1 MVSRIE
7 HRLTRD
13 GINLPGKARY
23 LSGSVP
29 AVDCSFVGCLLDY
42 RNRCSQGRLGL
53 FYRLFID
60 GDADTLDGIFYQ
72 STA

>member
-1 MVSRIE
+1 MGSRIE
-7 HRLTRD
+7 NRLTGD
-13 GINLPGKARY
+13 GINPPRKARY

-29 AVDCSFVGCLLDY
+29 AVDCTFVGCLLYY
-42 RNRCSQGRLGL
+42 RNRCSQGGLGL

-60 GDADTLDGIFYQ
+60 GAADTLDGIFYQ